1 MAPQPDAAR
10 EEYAGDGAPATE
22 ARAAERSAE
31 RAATLAATEGFHPLR
46 LRPYVAE
53 PGGEAGETT
62 VRPLL
67 SPSFDGGPAE
77 GDLGLFPEAY
87 SGVEYPAE
95 LPGEFPGGFP
105 GEFPGE
111 FPGGG
116 DTEPAAAHGRH
127 RRRRRGIV
135 VAAAAVAASALA
147 AGAVAV
153 TGQVMGDEPR
163 TDRAMPPDRSAAVPD
178 VELPTEIAGVSGT
191 ATEAAA
197 RRVPAQRAAP
207 TTSAPPSAT
216 ASAPSP
222 TATASTTPP
231 PTTAGT
237 ASPTAT
243 VTTTAPSA
251 SPSDHVAS
259 PATAGPPVLQQ
270 GDTGAA
276 VADLQQ
282 RLIDVWVYHGRVD
295 GTFDRGVER
304 AVALFQ
310 IWYGVQGDASGVY
323 GPHTRAALEHQTS

>member
-22 ARAAERSAE
+22 ARAAERSAQ
-31 RAATLAATEGFHPLR
+31 RAAALAATEGFHPLR

-53 PGGEAGETT
+53 PDGEAGETT

-95 LPGEFPGGFP
+95 LAGEFPA
-105 GEFPGE
+105 E

-163 TDRAMPPDRSAAVPD
+163 TDRAMPPDRSASVPD
-178 VELPTEIAGVSGT
+178 VELPTEVAGVSGT

-216 ASAPSP
+216 ASVPSP

-231 PTTAGT
+231 PTTAGS
-237 ASPTAT
+237 ASPTTT
-243 VTTTAPSA
+243 VASTAPPA

-259 PATAGPPVLQQ
+259 PATAGPVTLQQ

-295 GTFDRGVER
+295 GTFDSGVER

-310 IWYGVQGDASGVY
+310 VWYGVQGDAPGVY
-323 GPHTRAALEHQTS
+323 GPHTRSALEHQTS